1 MDRPEGFSGSS
12 PTTPAPNSA
21 ARQSSAQATQ
31 RTATKAR
38 VSAEKAEL
46 RTLTWA
52 SRQRRRR
59 WGVSLGSI
67 GALVLGVV
75 LLTLSPLLSLR
86 TVVVE
91 GADRLDPAQVE
102 QALASL
108 QGEPLA
114 RVSSQRVGEA
124 LGGITLIQAF
134 ETRIEPPG
142 TLVVSIVERKPI
154 GVVASATGYKVV
166 DAAGV
171 TLWFEALA
179 PGSLPLILVAA
190 DPDSPSFGAISRV
203 LLAGAISRVLL
214 ALPDDL
220 LIQVEGV
227 TATSLDNVR
236 FTIRGTAHEV
246 VWGSSDRVS
255 EKARVL
261 SAALV
266 AAGATASRIIDVTTP
281 ESVVIRAKG

>member
-38 VSAEKAEL
+38 VSAEKSEL

-203 LLAGAISRVLL
+203 LLA
-214 ALPDDL
+214 LPDDL

-246 VWGSSDRVS
+246 VWGSSDRVG

>member
-1 MDRPEGFSGSS
+1 MDRPDGFSGRPSPMSTSS
-12 PTTPAPNSA
+12 SA
-21 ARQSSAQATQ
+21 ARRNGAHAAQKSA
-31 RTATKAR
+31 RNAR
-38 VSAEKAEL
+38 LSAERAEL
-46 RTLTWA
+46 RTFTWA

-67 GALVLGVV
+67 GALVLAVI
-75 LLTLSPLLSLR
+75 LLTVSPLLSLR
-86 TVVVE
+86 HVVIE
-91 GADRLDPAQVE
+91 GANRLDPAQVE

-114 RVSSQRVGEA
+114 RVSSPRVGEA
-124 LGGITLIQAF
+124 LAGITLIQAF

-154 GVVASATGYKVV
+154 GVVASATGYAVV
-166 DAAGV
+166 DAAAV
-171 TLWFEALA
+171 TLWFEALV
-179 PGSLPLILVAA
+179 PRSLPLILVAA
-190 DPDSPSFGAISRV
+190 DPDSDSF
-203 LLAGAISRVLL
+203 GAISRVLL

-220 LIQVEGV
+220 LVQVEGV
-227 TATSLDNVR
+227 TATSLDDVR

-246 VWGSSDRVS
+246 VWGSSDRVG

-266 AAGATASRIIDVTTP
+266 AAGSTSSRIIDVTTP

>member
-1 MDRPEGFSGSS
+1 MDRPDGFSGPS
-12 PTTPAPNSA
+12 PKTRAPSSA
-21 ARQSSAQATQ
+21 ARRSSAQATQ
-31 RTATKAR
+31 RNATKAR

-46 RTLTWA
+46 RAFTSA

-59 WGVSLGSI
+59 WGISLGSI
-67 GALVLGVV
+67 GVLVLGVV
-75 LLTLSPLLSLR
+75 LVTLSPLLSLR

-124 LGGITLIQAF
+124 LEGITLIQAF
-134 ETRIEPPG
+134 ETRIQPPG

-203 LLAGAISRVLL
+203 LLA
-214 ALPDDL
+214 LPDDL
-220 LIQVEGV
+220 LTQVEGV

-266 AAGATASRIIDVTTP
+266 AAGATASRVIDVTTP

>member
-1 MDRPEGFSGSS
+1 MDRPDGFSGSPPKTS
-12 PTTPAPNSA
+12 APSSA
-21 ARQSSAQATQ
+21 ARRSSAHATQ
-31 RTATKAR
+31 KNATKAR
-38 VSAEKAEL
+38 LSAEKAEL
-46 RTLTWA
+46 RTFTRG

-67 GALVLGVV
+67 GGLVLGVV

-124 LGGITLIQAF
+124 LGEITLIQAF

-171 TLWFEALA
+171 TLWFEAIA

-190 DPDSPSFGAISRV
+190 DPDSPSF
-203 LLAGAISRVLL
+203 GAISRVLL

-246 VWGSSDRVS
+246 VWGSSDRVG

>member
-38 VSAEKAEL
+38 VSAEKSEL

-203 LLAGAISRVLL
+203 LLA
-214 ALPDDL
+214 LPDDL

-266 AAGATASRIIDVTTP
+266 AAGATASRVIDVTTP

>member
-154 GVVASATGYKVV
+154 GVVASATGYRVV

-190 DPDSPSFGAISRV
+190 DPDSPSF
-203 LLAGAISRVLL
+203 GAISRVLL

>member
-203 LLAGAISRVLL
+203 LLA
-214 ALPDDL
+214 LPDDL

-246 VWGSSDRVS
+246 VWGSSDRVG

>member
-31 RTATKAR
+31 RNATKAR

-75 LLTLSPLLSLR
+75 LVTLSPLLSLR

-203 LLAGAISRVLL
+203 LLA
-214 ALPDDL
+214 LPDDL

>member
-1 MDRPEGFSGSS
+1 
-12 PTTPAPNSA
+12 
-21 ARQSSAQATQ
+21 
-31 RTATKAR
+31 
-38 VSAEKAEL
+38 L

-75 LLTLSPLLSLR
+75 LVTLSPLLSLR

-203 LLAGAISRVLL
+203 LLA
-214 ALPDDL
+214 LPDDL

>member
-203 LLAGAISRVLL
+203 LLA
-214 ALPDDL
+214 LPDDL

>member
-1 MDRPEGFSGSS
+1 MDRPDGFSSSS
-12 PTTPAPNSA
+12 PKTSAPSSA
-21 ARQSSAQATQ
+21 ARRSSAHATQ
-31 RTATKAR
+31 KNATKAR
-38 VSAEKAEL
+38 LSAEKAEL
-46 RTLTWA
+46 RTFTRG

-124 LGGITLIQAF
+124 LGEITLIQAF

-171 TLWFEALA
+171 TLWFEAIA

-190 DPDSPSFGAISRV
+190 DPDSPSF
-203 LLAGAISRVLL
+203 GAISRVLL

-246 VWGSSDRVS
+246 VWGSSDRVG